1 MSVVVIGGTG
11 ATGKQ
16 LVRALVSAP
25 VSFKFTT
32 DCISSQIL
40 SISDRLARSTKEHHR
55 LFACMTMFAALHLRS
70 SRLEVVCVC
79 VCERERESECL
90 VCVCVIV

>member
-16 LVRALVSAP
+16 LVRSLVSAP

-32 DCISSQIL
+32 QLCFVPNSVNQ
-40 SISDRLARSTKEHHR
+40 
-55 LFACMTMFAALHLRS
+55 
-70 SRLEVVCVC
+70 
-79 VCERERESECL
+79 
-90 VCVCVIV
+90 